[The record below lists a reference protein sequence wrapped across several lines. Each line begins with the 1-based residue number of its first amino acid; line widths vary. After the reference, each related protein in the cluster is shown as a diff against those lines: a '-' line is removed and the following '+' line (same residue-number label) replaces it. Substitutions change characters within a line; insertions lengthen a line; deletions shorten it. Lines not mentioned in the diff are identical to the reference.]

1 MNNCMMMIMFIQVL
15 KFGIGNDNV
24 LMHIIQL
31 FQTITDSL
39 KSYFALINIK
49 YQLIMTSH
57 AIKTIK

>member
-1 MNNCMMMIMFIQVL
+1 MIMLIQVM

-24 LMHIIQL
+24 LMHITQL
-31 FQTITDSL
+31 LKIITDSL